1 MNDLSPQNSDLSH
14 VSALAWVVG
23 NKFQNENN
31 DPIEFSNHRFL
42 IDAYAD
48 EHDDIV
54 VKKSAQVGW
63 SVAAILRS
71 FWDTGYGGW
80 NVIYALPTNNVVQDF
95 VKPKVNPLIGNNPAI
110 SKMVQ
115 DDSVSYKRINGRNLF
130 FKGGFSDR
138 DAISITGDI
147 LVVDEYDRMPDMSVV
162 NTFDSRLQ
170 ASKHP
175 KRRRFSNPSNIGF
188 GVDALYQDSD
198 QMHWF
203 IKCHHCGHEWFI
215 DFETDGKCH
224 YVHQKQLIYACGK
237 CHEELSDTDR
247 RNGRWVA
254 RFKGRK
260 RRGYWISQMM
270 APWVSAARIMEQKE
284 ESSVDF
290 FYNFVLGKAYTPS
303 DLVVNRETILRATA
317 PSTIAKTQVA
327 IGVDQNVSEQ
337 IWVAMTPQGVFAHG
351 KVKSW
356 EEIERLKLM
365 WNAVIVSDP
374 APYPTMP
381 KRMAEKYHDWYLCYF
396 KESKSLKIVE
406 WKGHIV
412 YADRTR
418 LLDTVANE
426 ITEARLL
433 FRERPQEL
441 EDYIAD
447 WQNIYRTTKEEPDGR
462 VKSVWMKKENR
473 ESDYSFAT
481 AYARIGLSRMLGGG
495 MDLIEPTNESSSP
508 IAYSTSKDGTS
519 QTSLGNIVEES
530 IQARLDDGEWL

>member
-1 MNDLSPQNSDLSH
+1 MNDLSS

-23 NKFQNENN
+23 NNFLNENN

-48 EHDDIV
+48 DSDDIV

-71 FWDTGYGGW
+71 FWDTGFGGW

-95 VKPKVNPLIGNNPAI
+95 VKPKVNPLIYNNPVL
-110 SKMVQ
+110 KQMVQ
-115 DDSVSYKRINGRNLF
+115 DDSVSYKRVNGRNLF

-147 LVVDEYDRMPDMSVV
+147 LVVDEYDRMPDMAVV

-175 KRRRFSNPSNIGF
+175 KRRRFSNPSTIGF
-188 GVDALYQDSD
+188 GVDGLYQDSD

-203 IKCHHCGHEWFI
+203 ITCHHCKHEWFI
-215 DFETDGKCH
+215 DFEPNGKSH
-224 YVHQKQLIYACGK
+224 YVDQELAIYVCGG
-237 CHEELSDTDR
+237 CRQEISDSDR

-254 RFKGRK
+254 RFPERK

-270 APWVSAARIMEQKE
+270 APWVSAERILEQRD
-284 ESSVDF
+284 ESGIDF

-303 DLVVNRETILRATA
+303 DLIVNRETILRACA
-317 PSTIAKTQVA
+317 PSIIPKIGVV
-327 IGVDQNVSEQ
+327 IGVDQNVNEQ
-337 IWVAMTPQGVFAHG
+337 IWVAMTSQGVFAHG
-351 KVKSW
+351 KAKSW
-356 EEIERLKLM
+356 EEIEHLKLQ
-365 WNAVIVSDP
+365 WNAIVVCDP

-381 KRMAEKYHDWYLCYF
+381 KRMSEKYNDWYMCYF
-396 KESKSLKIVE
+396 KESKTLKIID
-406 WKGHIV
+406 WKGKIV
-412 YADRTR
+412 HADRTR

-433 FRERPQEL
+433 FREKPVEL

-462 VKSVWMKKENR
+462 SRSVWMKKDNK
-473 ESDYSFAT
+473 ESDFSFAT
-481 AYARIGLSRMLGGG
+481 AYARIGLSRTLGGS
-495 MDLIEPTNESSSP
+495 MDLIEPITPSMIQRTDTINE
-508 IAYSTSKDGTS
+508 KGQL
-519 QTSLGNIVEES
+519 QTSLGSIVENS
-530 IQARLDDGEWL
+530 IAASTDDGDWL